1 MRRFECRGTR
11 RPARSSS
18 PKHHSIRVSHDEA
31 APPYVPE
38 TTSETRHSDVSPSGG
53 VALVTDIP
61 DTGRLGWRAALQAE
75 LHRAFTSPFE
85 APVVV
90 LVNGLLV
97 TGAWFLFPS
106 DSVFRIHAAW
116 FFPLALASWMLSDVP
131 ATNVLGSD
139 SARM

>member
-1 MRRFECRGTR
+1 MCRFELPRHAAICA
-11 RPARSSS
+11 PIVAE
-18 PKHHSIRVSHDEA
+18 HHSMRVSPHKA
-31 APPYVPE
+31 AAHYVPE

-61 DTGRLGWRAALQAE
+61 DTVGRLGWRAALQAE

-97 TGAWFLFPS
+97 TGAW
-106 DSVFRIHAAW
+106 
-116 FFPLALASWMLSDVP
+116 
-131 ATNVLGSD
+131 
-139 SARM
+139 